1 MPAKSKA
8 QFKMMFVLRKK
19 GQITDKQL
27 DDFTGPSTHYKDLP
41 DHVKTRKDHPARKAR
56 RSRKEQ

>member
-1 MPAKSKA
+1 MPARSKA

-41 DHVKTRKDHPARKAR
+41 DHVQTRKDPCA
-56 RSRKEQ
+56 